1 VVPSSA
7 LTSVAHSCRS
17 ARWTSPPRSGNLL
30 AVEGVPTYVLHGLK
44 IRTLED
50 FWREIGEA
58 VNGPGGYFASNLDA
72 FDDALSGGMGQPEDG
87 RCTFVWEDS
96 AISRA
101 ALGYD
106 ETVRALEER
115 LSRCH
120 ASNRP
125 RVSADLER
133 ARARQGPTAFD
144 WLLEAFESGPA
155 ALVMR

>member
-1 VVPSSA
+1 MM
-7 LTSVAHSCRS
+7 
-17 ARWTSPPRSGNLL
+17 L
-30 AVEGVPTYVLHGLK
+30 AVVARQTYVLHGSR
-44 IRTLED
+44 IHTLHD

-72 FDDALSGGMGQPEDG
+72 LHDALAGGMGQPDDG

-96 AISRA
+96 TASRS

-106 ETVRALEER
+106 ETVRELEDR

-125 RVSADLER
+125 HVAAELSR
-133 ARARQGPTAFD
+133 ARAHQGPTVFD
-144 WLLEAFESGPA
+144 WLVEAIESSPA
-155 ALVMR
+155 AIVLR